1 MTTFLKDTL
10 NVEDEPSKDATKEAG
25 LNLEAEMSAET
36 GISNLKLSDGV
47 VIVDHGSRRAQSNEM
62 LHQFVDLYK
71 QKTGHSIVEAAHME
85 LAEPSIS
92 HAFDRCVE
100 QGAKRVIICPYFF
113 FPGRHWDRDIPAL
126 ASKAAEKHVG
136 IPYVVT
142 APIGLHELMVQV
154 MKDRMEYCLSRVSGD
169 VAECDMCKGTGRC
182 QQLVAAR
189 SSQQIQVDPI
199 VE

>member
-1 MTTFLKDTL
+1 MKDTL
-10 NVEDEPSKDATKEAG
+10 SVKDEPSEGATKANAG
-25 LNLEAEMSAET
+25 VDLEQGRSRV
-36 GISNLKLSDGV
+36 GRISNLKPSDGV

-62 LHQFVDLYK
+62 LHQFVDLYR

-126 ASKAAEKHVG
+126 ASTAAEKHAG
-136 IPYVVT
+136 IPYLVT

-154 MKDRMEYCLSRVSGD
+154 MKDRMEYCLNRVAGN
-169 VAECDMCKGTGRC
+169 VEECDMCKGTGRC
-182 QQLVAAR
+182 QQLVAAG
-189 SSQQIQVDPI
+189 SSQQVQV
-199 VE
+199 EANS